1 MPRRRSSL
9 LSPGYYLR
17 RGALRKGLFGGS
29 TGWMVVGAFVWGPRI
44 VKRLL
49 GRNEVVVATEVL
61 EPGQGVVL
69 QTIPQQTRAQR
80 RALRAAK

>member
-1 MPRRRSSL
+1 MARRTRL
-9 LSPGYYLR
+9 LSPVTYLR
-17 RGALRKGLFGGS
+17 RGAISKGLFGGS
-29 TGWMVVGAFVWGPRI
+29 TGWMVVGAFVWGPRLI
-44 VKRLL
+44 KRLL

-61 EPGQGVVL
+61 RPGEGVVL